1 MDIKEMK
8 ERKKSL
14 GMTNAQIAES
24 SGVPLG
30 TVQKVFSGATE
41 HPRYDTLMA
50 IERALQSG
58 EHALRAGETAPDKA
72 NEEVPAAAKNKFEGI
87 DWKAV
92 TQVQEIAVDYDTAV
106 SELEPETDGI
116 NNKWINR
123 KHLYFTDVMDLPDQ
137 GSYTIEDYYDLPET
151 VRAELID
158 GFLYNMASPSVK
170 HQEILTGVLVQLYTC
185 NEQNGAQ
192 CKVYAAPLD
201 VRLDM
206 DNKTMVQPDVL
217 VICHDND
224 NEKRIEGA
232 PELAIEILSQ
242 SNRSKDCVIKL
253 NKYMSAGVKEYW
265 IIDPENSVVLVYVF
279 AKEGYPK
286 HYSFGDKIPVYI
298 SGGKCEIDFSRFR

>member
-92 TQVQEIAVDYDTAV
+92 TQVQEIAVDYDTAG

-158 GFLYNMASPSVK
+158 GFLYNMVRIISGT
-170 HQEILTGVLVQLYTC
+170 L
-185 NEQNGAQ
+185 
-192 CKVYAAPLD
+192 LD
-201 VRLDM
+201 VGIGKIKPEEIEDIINSKSRERAG
-206 DNKTMVQPDVL
+206 KTLPAHGLTL
-217 VICHDND
+217 V
-224 NEKRIEGA
+224 K
-232 PELAIEILSQ
+232 
-242 SNRSKDCVIKL
+242 V
-253 NKYMSAGVKEYW
+253 EY
-265 IIDPENSVVLVYVF
+265 E
-279 AKEGYPK
+279 
-286 HYSFGDKIPVYI
+286 
-298 SGGKCEIDFSRFR
+298 